1 MDIILKYTLKKIQE
15 QTSLIPYLNRG
26 GCCHFAKLL
35 AKELEQRKIKFKVS
49 LMDWS
54 SSIPRKVNMAVRNRE
69 DYLFGNSHVAIKI
82 GKYYIDGDMTTSNS
96 KDLHGGG
103 VLNTTLTYKDIKF
116 YANNHYWNESFNKR
130 KYHPIISKII
140 TQQFKIYDKLQDVR
154 KQY

>member
-82 GKYYIDGDMTTSNS
+82 GKYYIDGEYISPNS
-96 KDLHGGG
+96 KDLYEGE
-103 VLNTTLTYKDIKF
+103 VLNTTLTYKDVKF

>member
-82 GKYYIDGDMTTSNS
+82 GKYYIDGEYISPNS
-96 KDLHGGG
+96 KDLYEGE
-103 VLNTTLTYKDIKF
+103 VLNTTLTYKDVKF

-140 TQQFKIYDKLQDVR
+140 TQQVKIYDKLQDVR